1 MSDARQGS
9 MRILAIAQDFSRRNP
24 SGSALLRLLN
34 VLAAGHAVTCV
45 GGSRRPAEM
54 NARIR
59 YVRAWRPAR
68 GGVLFGLAAFHLSHW
83 LVCRWLTTVRRERFD
98 VVQTI
103 DSESL
108 LGTVVTFH
116 CCHAAYLATM
126 EPLGL
131 LNGPGWRGA
140 AAAAYT
146 RLIYRFRAAVERR
159 VCRSARTAAIIA
171 LSDGSA
177 ADIVRHYAPRVP
189 PAVVPNSIA

>member
-1 MSDARQGS
+1 MSGSRQGPL
-9 MRILAIAQDFSRRNP
+9 RILAIAQDFSRRNP

-34 VLAAGHAVTCV
+34 VLSASHAVTCV
-45 GGSRRPAEM
+45 GGSCRPAEM
-54 NARIR
+54 DARIR

-68 GGVLFGLAAFHLSHW
+68 GGVLLGLAAFHLSHW
-83 LVCRWLTTVRRERFD
+83 LVFRWLTDVRRERFD

-116 CCHAAYLATM
+116 CCHAAYLTTM
-126 EPLGL
+126 EQLGL
-131 LNGPGWRGA
+131 LSWPGWRGS

-159 VCRSARTAAIIA
+159 VCGSARTAAIIA
-171 LSDGSA
+171 LSEGSA
-177 ADIVRHYAPRVP
+177 ADIVRHYAPRVA